1 MELYGL
7 RRTTTVPAHESGL
20 GALALS
26 VDGSLLATAS
36 ERGTVIRLFDTRGVT
51 LGGGAGTRG
60 SGAVR
65 NEARGTASTAAVSSS
80 IPLREFRRGVERATI
95 TCLTFSLDSNWLAA
109 ASNHGTVH
117 IFQTSQDPATSDN
130 PEKAAAKKKSSMTGK
145 ALRLL
150 PKLVTA
156 PKKYLMDGTPSCAQV
171 RAVFF
176 AAGTPPLSAL
186 LPHVMMFSHMQV
198 RGVPHPRACA
208 FVPDRE
214 QMIAVAGTDEY
225 GNGCLLLAEFL
236 SPPGTITGDRGVAV
250 DAREGSRVDARDFSE
265 ARRVGYHRFFKY
277 KSPASQCGSRRSIK
291 KGGKD
296 EASKDIGVSEGGA
309 YINDAPVDMRM
320 NHISMGDEDEDD
332 FVPIDYSDEK

>member
-1 MELYGL
+1 
-7 RRTTTVPAHESGL
+7 
-20 GALALS
+20 
-26 VDGSLLATAS
+26 
-36 ERGTVIRLFDTRGVT
+36 VT

-156 PKKYLMDGTPSCAQV
+156 PKKYLMDGTPSCA
-171 RAVFF
+171 
-176 AAGTPPLSAL
+176 
-186 LPHVMMFSHMQV
+186 QV